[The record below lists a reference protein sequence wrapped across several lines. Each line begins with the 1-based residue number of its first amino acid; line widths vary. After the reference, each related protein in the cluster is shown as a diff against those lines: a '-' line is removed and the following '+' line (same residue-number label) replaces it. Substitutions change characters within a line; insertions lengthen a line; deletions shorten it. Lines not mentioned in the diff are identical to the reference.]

1 MRTASRFLAALFGM
15 TLIVFAAGGAG
26 AQPTPTD
33 SPAGSTPPA
42 TSEPEDPPVTSEP
55 TSTTTGTPLRNNPYT
70 YPVPRNP
77 EARVPIQSVPAGSTF
92 RG

>member
-42 TSEPEDPPVTSEP
+42 TSEP